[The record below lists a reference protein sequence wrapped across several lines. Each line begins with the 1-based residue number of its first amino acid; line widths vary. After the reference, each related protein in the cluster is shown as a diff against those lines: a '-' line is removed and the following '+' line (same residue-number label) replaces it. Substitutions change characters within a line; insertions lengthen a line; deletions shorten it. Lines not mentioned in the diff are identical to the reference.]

1 MILVASLDQLLFGML
16 QGFQAYRSLAIA
28 QILRSV
34 LRLGLTAMLL
44 GPLALGVTGLL
55 YSWTLSF
62 GLSALYQY
70 LALPIT
76 RSVQLARAPLSELLR
91 FGAPL
96 QMAGCLWFVFTRIQT
111 FILGAFGG
119 PSAVALFAVAS
130 RIPEALQQVAESYMA
145 VYFPKM
151 TALLASGRHK
161 QASKMFETSLRMIS
175 FGAAVLAL
183 GCVLL
188 SDEITELI
196 FSARY
201 AASAPAFAVL
211 MIGLHM
217 VLVVNLMGYTLTS
230 AGHPRRSLTV
240 DVIRTSVVLAT
251 SLALVPVFG
260 FLGAAYARL
269 ISSYSGTPAVVWLLS
284 RDGPSL
290 RTGVWFKSTAILLVC
305 SGLGALTQPAGP
317 LAKVGVAIIF
327 IALSARLGVI
337 SRDDVRL
344 LIPHPP
350 TRTTA
355 TTVPSLGD
363 PA

>member
-1 MILVASLDQLLFGML
+1 
-16 QGFQAYRSLAIA
+16 
-28 QILRSV
+28 
-34 LRLGLTAMLL
+34 
-44 GPLALGVTGLL
+44 
-55 YSWTLSF
+55 
-62 GLSALYQY
+62 
-70 LALPIT
+70 
-76 RSVQLARAPLSELLR
+76 
-91 FGAPL
+91 
-96 QMAGCLWFVFTRIQT
+96 
-111 FILGAFGG
+111 
-119 PSAVALFAVAS
+119 
-130 RIPEALQQVAESYMA
+130 
-145 VYFPKM
+145 
-151 TALLASGRHK
+151 
-161 QASKMFETSLRMIS
+161 
-175 FGAAVLAL
+175 
-183 GCVLL
+183 
-188 SDEITELI
+188 
-196 FSARY
+196 
-201 AASAPAFAVL
+201 